1 MPATAYAQ
9 TLGAT
14 NMDSAIEK
22 FKVKGAIY
30 LWKYLSKQNSYP
42 GWNLTADK
50 VGCDSL
56 SALMTVMDNSDYPSK
71 KSLRTEP
78 PIKQVKVANQTST
91 FETIQL
97 LTLQSIKEEMN
108 NWVIEEGGNELVIV
122 FGSKKLTELKNAIHK
137 VKDGQGDFAISD
149 DKGENIL
156 YFWWH
161 L

>member
-1 MPATAYAQ
+1 
-9 TLGAT
+9 
-14 NMDSAIEK
+14 MDSAIEK

-42 GWNLTADK
+42 GWNITADK
-50 VGCDSL
+50 EGCDSL
-56 SALMTVMDNSDYPSK
+56 SALMTVMENSDFPSK
-71 KSLRTEP
+71 KSLRTER

-91 FETIQL
+91 FGTLQF
-97 LTLQSIKEEMN
+97 LTLRYIKEEMN
-108 NWVIEEGGNELVIV
+108 NWVIEEGENELVV
-122 FGSKKLTELKNAIHK
+122 LFGGKKLIELKRAINN
-137 VKDGQGDFAISD
+137 VRDGQGDFSISD